1 MYVCMCVSHV
11 CMCVSHVCMCV
22 SHVCMCV
29 SHVCMCVSHV
39 CMCVSHEN
47 VVTFVHKIHIGIFI
61 LQTDPSGEII
71 VFPNG
76 GCPWRDHLSD
86 IEQEQNLSPNIK
98 YVIYSDNNGH
108 WRVQCVP
115 ARIGS
120 FENR

>member
-1 MYVCMCVSHV
+1 MSVQCYMFCYFIYFKFYTLVY
-11 CMCVSHVCMCV
+11 
-22 SHVCMCV
+22 
-29 SHVCMCVSHV
+29 
-39 CMCVSHEN
+39 
-47 VVTFVHKIHIGIFI
+47 FIFI